1 MATLEQARRLAERR
15 IRDDGVVIDSPLL
28 DRYAVQGNVAE
39 VKSLSPARVEL
50 LSGREVGV
58 DAYVGPVPSL
68 GDLCV
73 VLEIAQFRMVV
84 TGIEVI

>member
-1 MATLEQARRLAERR
+1 MATLEQIRRLASRR
-15 IRDDGVVIDSPLL
+15 LREDRVIIDSPLL
-28 DRYAVQGNVAE
+28 DRYSVHGNVAE

-58 DAYVGPVPSL
+58 DAYVGPVPSV

-73 VLEIAQFRMVV
+73 VLEVAQFRMVV
-84 TGIEVI
+84 TGIEVV